1 MITGWFLGERQSGG
15 PMKTFVTIR
24 DLPMSEQPY
33 EKFIQ
38 YGPGKLSDA
47 ELLAIIIRT
56 GSKEEQ
62 AIDVARRLLVQ
73 SKTYTGLKGLN
84 YLSLSDLTMIPGIGK
99 VKAIQILSV
108 LELTKRMSKAIHEEH
123 ICLNRPD
130 SVANYYMQDMRH
142 LTVEQIILIMMDSKS
157 RKIKDMIISS
167 GTVNASILA
176 PREIFLN
183 ALKYEAVNIIIL
195 HNHPSGDPTPSS
207 DDIYSTKRIQD
218 AGNLIGIKLM
228 DHIIIGDNRYVS
240 LKERGVI

>member
-1 MITGWFLGERQSGG
+1 
-15 PMKTFVTIR
+15 MKTFLTVR
-24 DLPMSEQPY
+24 DLPRSEQPY

-56 GSKEEQ
+56 GTKQEQ
-62 AIDVARRLLVQ
+62 AIDVARKLLVH
-73 SKTYTGLKGLN
+73 STMYSGLKGLN
-84 YLSLSDLTMIPGIGK
+84 YLSLAELTHISGIGK

-108 LELTKRMSKAIHEEH
+108 VELTKRMSKAKSEDTLRMNSPE
-123 ICLNRPD
+123 
-130 SVANYYMQDMRH
+130 SVASYYMQDLRH
-142 LTVEQIILIMMDSKS
+142 LTIEKIILIMMDSKS
-157 RKIKDMIISS
+157 RLIKDMTISS

-176 PREIFLN
+176 PREIFVN

-195 HNHPSGDPTPSS
+195 HNHPSGDPTPSN
-207 DDIYSTKRIQD
+207 DDIYSTKRIME

-240 LKERGVI
+240 LKELGLF

>member
-1 MITGWFLGERQSGG
+1 
-15 PMKTFVTIR
+15 MKTFFTVR
-24 DLPMSEQPY
+24 DLPSSEQPY

-56 GSKEEQ
+56 GTREEQ
-62 AIDVARRLLVQ
+62 AIDIARKLLKQ
-73 SKTYTGLKGLN
+73 KAMYSGLKGLN
-84 YLSLSDLTMIPGIGK
+84 YLSLTELTNINGIGK

-108 LELTKRMSKAIHEEH
+108 VELTKRMSKAISEDTLRMNSPE
-123 ICLNRPD
+123 
-130 SVANYYMQDMRH
+130 SVAGYYMQDLRH
-142 LTVEQIILIMMDSKS
+142 LTIEKIVLIMMDSKS
-157 RKIKDMIISS
+157 RLIKDMIISS

-176 PREIFLN
+176 PREIFVN

-195 HNHPSGDPTPSS
+195 HNHPSGDPTPSN
-207 DDIYSTKRIQD
+207 DDIYSTKRIKE

-240 LKERGVI
+240 LKERGLF